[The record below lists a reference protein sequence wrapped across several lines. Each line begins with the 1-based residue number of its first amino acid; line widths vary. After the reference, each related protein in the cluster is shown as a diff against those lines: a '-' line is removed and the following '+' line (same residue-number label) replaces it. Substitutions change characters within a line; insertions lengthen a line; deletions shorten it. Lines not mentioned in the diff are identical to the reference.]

1 MPKKAKS
8 PVPEGTELGDSVL
21 PDKNK
26 IGDILS
32 KLQREVNPDKKPGPC
47 EVSDLLL
54 KPIWEIVERMN
65 PGRK

>member
-1 MPKKAKS
+1 MTKEKS
-8 PVPEGTELGDSVL
+8 PTPIEARLGDSVL

-26 IGDILS
+26 VGDILS
-32 KLQREVNPDKKPGPC
+32 KLRREVNPC

-54 KPIWEIVERMN
+54 KPFHEIMGRMN

>member
-1 MPKKAKS
+1 MRKEKS
-8 PVPEGTELGDSVL
+8 PASEDARLGDLVL
-21 PDKNK
+21 PEKNK

-32 KLQREVNPDKKPGPC
+32 KLRREVNPC

-54 KPIWEIVERMN
+54 KPFHEIMGRMN

>member
-1 MPKKAKS
+1 MKKEKS
-8 PVPEGTELGDSVL
+8 PASEDARLGDFVL

-32 KLQREVNPDKKPGPC
+32 KLRREVKPC
-47 EVSDLLL
+47 EISDLLL
-54 KPIWEIVERMN
+54 KPFYEIMGRMN

>member
-1 MPKKAKS
+1 MRKEKS
-8 PVPEGTELGDSVL
+8 LSPEGKRLGDSVL

-32 KLQREVNPDKKPGPC
+32 KLRREVKPC

-54 KPIWEIVERMN
+54 KPFYEIMGRMN